1 MNIYSKVAV
10 VLDQSAFYNY
20 GAFPVVLHKNTI
32 VHIVRYFA
40 IRDLDW
46 HRELF
51 QEEFGV
57 L

>member
-1 MNIYSKVAV
+1 MDIYSKVAV

-51 QEEFGV
+51 QEENGV